1 MSRGQHRAGFGD
13 PVEEHNTHRSPD

>member
-13 PVEEHNTHRSPD
+13 PVEECTTHRSPD